1 MSRHTIWV
9 SLVALAVAATAC
21 STGPGEADFED
32 TAEPTSIIVT
42 TGIGDVTIRA
52 NSASG
57 TEVRWDATSATPNAT
72 LDAGVLTL
80 TDDCS
85 ADCRVH
91 YTVLVGDEAEI
102 TIELDDGNVSVSNVD
117 GQIDVSLA
125 TGNVNLNTIS
135 GGFAVAIDDEGDV
148 LGARL
153 EGSGGSFRTAS
164 GSVDV
169 TFDTAV
175 TDLTIESGKG
185 DVTAQIP
192 GGPYLVD
199 ARATGS
205 TEVLVDTDAAATATI
220 TIATDDGDATVYKK

>member
-1 MSRHTIWV
+1 MSRRTIWL
-9 SLVALAVAATAC
+9 SLAALAVAATAC
-21 STGPGEADFED
+21 ATGVGEADFENA
-32 TAEPTSIIVT
+32 AEPTSIIVT

-57 TEVRWDATSATPNAT
+57 TEVRWEVSNATPTAT

-80 TDDCS
+80 VDDCS
-85 ADCRVH
+85 ADCSVD
-91 YTVLVGDEAEI
+91 YTVLVGDTADI
-102 TIELDDGNVSVSNVD
+102 KIELDDGNVSVSNVD
-117 GQIDVSLA
+117 GQIEVSLT

-135 GGFAVAIDDEGDV
+135 GGFAVAIDEEGDV

-153 EGSGGSFRTAS
+153 EGPGGSFRTAS

-169 TFDTAV
+169 TFDTSV
-175 TDLTIESGKG
+175 TELVIESGKG

-192 GGPYLVD
+192 GGPYVVD
-199 ARATGS
+199 AQATGS

-220 TIATDDGDATVYKK
+220 SIATDDGDATVYKK